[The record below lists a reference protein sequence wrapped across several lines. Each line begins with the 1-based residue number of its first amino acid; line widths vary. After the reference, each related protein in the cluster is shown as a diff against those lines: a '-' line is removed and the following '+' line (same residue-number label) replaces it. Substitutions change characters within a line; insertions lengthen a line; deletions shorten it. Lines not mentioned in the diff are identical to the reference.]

1 MKAAIVLYAGSISLQ
16 HQAHEIKSMLD
27 TIETGFSSLEMW
39 LFYQDS
45 KPEVF
50 PEIHSSLSSIK
61 LIRIENVNSPE
72 SYLQLLEH
80 LMGQYPMDMLV
91 FASDGLGQELA
102 SRLGYRLKGSSCLQV
117 EACSLKS
124 GKLEIIKPV
133 YGNNLTARFVLES
146 FPCCL
151 SVAKQVFCP
160 VKMIPCE
167 SVSIEE
173 CELGQTQPFWVKE
186 TQTICDEQSS
196 GLSDADLVIVAGQGV
211 NNKETMDVLQGIAN
225 TMGAKLGASRPV
237 VMNAWIDMNRLIGES
252 GLIISPKICIAAGVS
267 GTGVFSAGIKNSAFI
282 VAINID
288 NKAPIF
294 QMADVGIVG
303 DLLEFLLE
311 LEKVIKADNKKKGR
325 DDMAGSRIE
334 T

>member
-117 EACSLKS
+117 EECSLKS
-124 GKLEIIKPV
+124 GSLEIIKPL
-133 YGNNLTARFVLES
+133 YGNNLTALFVLDS

-160 VKMIPCE
+160 VKMIPCK
-167 SVSIEE
+167 SVSIEA
-173 CELGQTQPFWVKE
+173 CELDQIQPAWIKE
-186 TQTICDEQSS
+186 SRTICDEPGSD
-196 GLSDADLVIVAGQGV
+196 LVDADLVLVVGQGV

-225 TMGAKLGASRPV
+225 TIGAELGASRPV
-237 VMNAWIDMNRLIGES
+237 VMNAWIDMNRLIGAS
-252 GLIISPKICIAAGVS
+252 GLIISPKICIVAGVS
-267 GTGVFSAGIKNSAFI
+267 GTGVFSTGIKKSAFI

-288 NKAPIF
+288 KKAPIF

-303 DLLEFLLE
+303 DLQEFLLE
-311 LEKVIKADNKKKGR
+311 LEKVIKADNEKKGLHDR
-325 DDMAGSRIE
+325 AGSGIE
-334 T
+334 S